1 MFGFIKNW
9 ELLTILYFG
18 IFLYMFMEDWLCILI
33 GVGKDFKGTH
43 TQVYNFI
50 CTIFMIYDF
59 LSIRECISI

>member
-18 IFLYMFMEDWLCILI
+18 IFLYMFMEDWLCIRI

-43 TQVYNFI
+43 T
-50 CTIFMIYDF
+50 
-59 LSIRECISI
+59 